1 MKLNKAQRKQ
11 LEVASCKGKRVR
23 FVYPETGETWS
34 DGRVVDEVE
43 KIGGHYKCVLQ
54 MIDAGDDEYP
64 DGSRFGYR
72 FGYYVYS
79 TKAKRV
85 IWAQRPLLASAKEL
99 KDLLNQARAKGWD
112 RILFEGTAR

>member
-1 MKLNKAQRKQ
+1 MKLNKKQRKQ
-11 LEVASCKGKRVR
+11 LEDASCLGKRVK

-34 DGRVVDEVE
+34 DGRVVGEVE
-43 KIGGHYKCVLQ
+43 NIGGGGHYKSVLQ
-54 MIDAGDDEYP
+54 KIDPGEQYP
-64 DGSRFGYR
+64 DGSRFAYR

-79 TKAKRV
+79 FRAKRV

-112 RILFEGTAR
+112 IL